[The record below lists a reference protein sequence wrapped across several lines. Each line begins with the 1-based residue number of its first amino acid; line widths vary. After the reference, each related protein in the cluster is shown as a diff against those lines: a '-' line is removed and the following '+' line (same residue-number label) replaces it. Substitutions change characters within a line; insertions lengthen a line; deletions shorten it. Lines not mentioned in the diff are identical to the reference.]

1 MATSIPEALREIILA
16 NATLAA
22 WLAPYGGGPAIF
34 TADLAPADAAMP
46 YCLIGPSVTDTADF
60 LLDGSEGPRDVVR
73 DVRIFC
79 AAAGAAAEID
89 AMGEALRG
97 ALHSR
102 RLAVDGFRSAQ
113 TRIVNGPIGV
123 SADTDSY
130 GRLVSV
136 RVHLTR

>member
-1 MATSIPEALREIILA
+1 MAASIPAALREIILA
-16 NATLAA
+16 NAELVA
-22 WLAPYGGGPAIF
+22 WLASYLGSPGIF
-34 TADLAPADAAMP
+34 TADLAPPDARMP
-46 YCLIGPSVTDTADF
+46 FCAIGPAVTDAGET

-73 DVRIFC
+73 DVKLYCEAKGETDEIDRM
-79 AAAGAAAEID
+79 AEI
-89 AMGEALRG
+89 LRG
-97 ALHSR
+97 VLHSR
-102 RLAVDGFRSAQ
+102 VLAVDGFRSAR